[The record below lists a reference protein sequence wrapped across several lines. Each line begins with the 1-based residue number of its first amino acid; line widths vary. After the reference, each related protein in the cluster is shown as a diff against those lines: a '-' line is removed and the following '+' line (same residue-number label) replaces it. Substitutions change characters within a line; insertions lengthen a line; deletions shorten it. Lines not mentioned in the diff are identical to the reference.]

1 MEKSRCDI
9 VVRNGLI
16 VTMDPERR
24 IYSLGAVAVSGGRIV
39 GVGTDA
45 KISEE
50 FDANETIDA
59 GGGIVHPGFIDAH
72 NHVVHTSCRGV
83 GDVRSPNPSS
93 ANFADWKAGVTDDD
107 EEAAVEMASV
117 EMLRAGF
124 TMFIEPGSLFST
136 DAGAEAVGRVGIR
149 ALFAPL
155 YLWDRQECFDAV
167 PSLMSPSLAAR
178 APIDHGR
185 AMGQIGAELHR
196 NKDPEALVRGF
207 VFVYGAGTASP
218 ELLQKAHATARD
230 NGVPFHLHA
239 GFVPGEGPIYRAING
254 KSHIVH
260 LRDLGVLD
268 ENTVIVHANVV
279 DDEEEAAIR
288 ENGCKVVWCP
298 AAFFALGFGG
308 SAKFRMAER
317 YREGTLVSL
326 GVDGAVGCTPG
337 HVMLAGHYAS
347 QTYSDPLSPRALL
360 EMQTINAA
368 AAAGMDAELGSLEP
382 GKRADIVVRSAGA
395 AEAYPSNNPIHL
407 LALTMGSGSV
417 DTVLVNGKTVFR
429 GGHSTRVDER
439 EVYRRVSESVAARAD
454 RLGID
459 AGPGWPVV
467 EH

>member
-1 MEKSRCDI
+1 M
-9 VVRNGLI
+9 
-16 VTMDPERR
+16 VTMDLERR
-24 IYSLGAVAVSGGRIV
+24 IFSCGAVAVSGGRIV

-50 FDANETIDA
+50 FDAKETIDA

-107 EEAAVEMASV
+107 EEAAVAMASV

-136 DAGAEAVGRVGIR
+136 GAGAESVGRVGIR

-155 YLWDRQECFDAV
+155 YVWDRQECFDAV

-178 APIDHGR
+178 ASIDHGR
-185 AMGQIGAELHR
+185 VMGQIGAELHR

-218 ELLQKAHATARD
+218 ELLQAAYSTARD
-230 NGVPFHLHA
+230 NQVPFHLHA
-239 GFVPGEGPIYRAING
+239 GFVPGEGPIYKAING

-268 ENTVIVHANVV
+268 ESTALVHANVV
-279 DDEEEAAIR
+279 DDEEEDAIR
-288 ENGCKVVWCP
+288 ESGCKIVWCP

-337 HVMLAGHYAS
+337 HVMLAGHFAS
-347 QTYSDPLSPRALL
+347 QTYSDPVSPEALL

-382 GKRADIVVRSAGA
+382 GKRADLVIRSAGV

-429 GGHSTRVDER
+429 WGHSTRVDEER
-439 EVYRRVSESVAARAD
+439 VYRRVSESVAARAK

-459 AGPGWPVV
+459 AGPGWPAVG
-467 EH
+467 

>member
-1 MEKSRCDI
+1 MVKSKCDVLI
-9 VVRNGLI
+9 RNGLI
-16 VTMDPERR
+16 VTMDLERR
-24 IYSLGAVAVSGGRIV
+24 IFSCGAVAVSGGQIA
-39 GVGTDA
+39 GVGTGSEIGDQFDA
-45 KISEE
+45 K
-50 FDANETIDA
+50 ETIDA
-59 GGGIVHPGFIDAH
+59 KGGIVHPGFIDAH

-83 GDVRSPNPSS
+83 GDVRSPTPSS
-93 ANFADWKAGVTDDD
+93 VNFATWKAGVTDED
-107 EEAAVEMASV
+107 EAAATELASL
-117 EMLRAGF
+117 EMLRTGF

-136 DAGAEAVGRVGIR
+136 EAGAEAVGRVGIR

-185 AMGQIGAELHR
+185 AMAQIDSELYR
-196 NKDPEALVRGF
+196 NKAPEALIRGF

-218 ELLQKAHATARD
+218 ELLQAAHATARD

-239 GFVPGEGPIYRAING
+239 GFVPGEGPIYRVING

-288 ENGCKVVWCP
+288 ESGCKVVWCP

-308 SAKFRMAER
+308 SAKFKMAER
-317 YREGTLVSL
+317 HRNGTRVSL
-326 GVDGAVGCTPG
+326 GTDGAVGCTPG
-337 HVMLAGHYAS
+337 QVMLAGHFAS
-347 QTYSDPLSPRALL
+347 QTYLDPVGPEALL

-368 AAAGMDAELGSLEP
+368 SATGMDAKLGSLEV
-382 GKRADIVVRSAGA
+382 GKRADIVLRSAGV

-407 LALTMGSGSV
+407 LSLTMGAGSV
-417 DTVLVNGKTVFR
+417 DTVLVNGETVFKQ
-429 GGHSTRVDER
+429 GHSTRVDER
-439 EVYRRVSESVAARAD
+439 EVYIKVSESVAARAK

-467 EH
+467 G

>member
-1 MEKSRCDI
+1 MEKVKCDVLI
-9 VVRNGLI
+9 RNGLI
-16 VTMDPERR
+16 VTMDTERR
-24 IYSLGAVAVSGGRIV
+24 IYRCGAVAVSRGRIA

-45 KISEE
+45 AMGEQFE
-50 FDANETIDA
+50 ARETIEA
-59 GGGIVHPGFIDAH
+59 GGGIVHPGFIDGH

-83 GDVRSPNPSS
+83 GDVRSHNPSS
-93 ANFADWKAGVTDDD
+93 VNFATWKAGVTEED
-107 EEAAVEMASV
+107 EAFATEMASL

-136 DAGAEAVGRVGIR
+136 EAGAEAVGRVGIR

-185 AMGQIGAELHR
+185 SMAQIGSELHR
-196 NKDPEALVRGF
+196 NKDSEALVRGF

-218 ELLQKAHATARD
+218 ELLQAAHACARD
-230 NGVPFHLHA
+230 NGVVFQLHA
-239 GFVPGEGPIYRAING
+239 GFVPGEGPIYRALNG

-260 LRDLGVLD
+260 LMELGVLD
-268 ENTVIVHANVV
+268 ENTAIVHANVA
-279 DDEEEAAIR
+279 DDEEERAIR
-288 ENGCKVVWCP
+288 ESGCKIVWCP

-308 SAKFRMAER
+308 SASFKMAER
-317 YREGTLVSL
+317 YRNGTRVAL
-326 GVDGAVGCTPG
+326 GTDGAVGCTPG
-337 HVMLAGHYAS
+337 HVMLAGHFAS
-347 QTYSDPLSPRALL
+347 QSYSDAVSPESLL

-368 AAAGMDAELGSLEP
+368 AAAGMEAELGSLEP

-407 LALTMGSGSV
+407 LALTMGAGSV
-417 DTVLVNGKTVFR
+417 DTVMVNGEVVFKD
-429 GGHSTRVDER
+429 GHSTRVDEG
-439 EVYRRVSESVAARAD
+439 EVYRKVSESVAARAR

-459 AGPGWPVV
+459 AGPGWGA
-467 EH
+467 E

>member
-1 MEKSRCDI
+1 MKKSECDVLI
-9 VVRNGLI
+9 RNGLI
-16 VTMDPERR
+16 VTMNSERR
-24 IYSLGAVAVSGGRIV
+24 IYRCGAVAVSGGRIM
-39 GVGTDA
+39 GVGGDA
-45 KISEE
+45 EIAAQFEARK
-50 FDANETIDA
+50 TIDA
-59 GGGIVHPGFIDAH
+59 EGGIVHPGFIDGH

-93 ANFADWKAGVTDDD
+93 VNFADWKAGVTDED
-107 EEAAVEMASV
+107 EAAATAMASL

-136 DAGAEAVGRVGIR
+136 EAAAEAVARVGIR

-185 AMGQIGAELHR
+185 AMAQIGAELHR
-196 NKDPEALVRGF
+196 NRDPEALVRGF

-218 ELLQKAHATARD
+218 ELLQAAHATARD
-230 NGVPFHLHA
+230 NGVPFQLHA

-254 KSHIVH
+254 KNHIVH

-288 ENGCKVVWCP
+288 ESGCGIVWCP

-308 SAKFRMAER
+308 SAEFKMAER
-317 YREGTLVSL
+317 FRNGTRVSL
-326 GVDGAVGCTPG
+326 GTDGAVGCTPG

-347 QTYSDPLSPRALL
+347 QTYSDPVPPGALL
-360 EMQTINAA
+360 EMQTINGA
-368 AAAGMDAELGSLEP
+368 AAAGMDAELGSLES

-407 LALTMGSGSV
+407 LALTMGAGSV
-417 DTVLVNGKTVFR
+417 DTVLVNGEVVFTK
-429 GGHSTRVDER
+429 GHSTRVDEQ
-439 EVYRRVSESVAARAD
+439 EVYAKVSESVVERAG

-459 AGPGWPVV
+459 PGPVWPVV
-467 EH
+467 E